1 MNQMH
6 KTINNLNQRP
16 TGLVPNCIAALGIRV
31 YTIYRVPAIPYML
44 SITIVSYQE
53 RVGNSD
59 TLSEIKKNS

>member
-6 KTINNLNQRP
+6 KTINNLNRP

-44 SITIVSYQE
+44 SITIVSYQD
-53 RVGNSD
+53 RDGNSD